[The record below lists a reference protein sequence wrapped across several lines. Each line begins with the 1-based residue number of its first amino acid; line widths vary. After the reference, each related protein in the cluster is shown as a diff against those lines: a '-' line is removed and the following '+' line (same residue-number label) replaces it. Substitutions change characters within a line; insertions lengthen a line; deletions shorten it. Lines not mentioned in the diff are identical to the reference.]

1 MHTQQFRWRQ
11 AAPFA
16 RLAGGD
22 ARILNITLRMVEHV
36 VQLDPGCAA
45 AIAEAAAERLAL
57 GQAAVALQGY
67 EEALSLDPLHVSAAL
82 GIVEAQIA
90 AGRLEDAAQQLEFLP
105 ELLATTMS
113 SSAGVANGGFKA
125 NFGFPGRCYRGSKRT
140 LPMAGDA
147 RHGHAGTSPDGLHL
161 VAGGLGVEERVYAS
175 EPLLLYLRGRLSWAR
190 GDVDAGVADLLRYTQ
205 LVLDSV
211 EVEPYGL
218 GMLTMLDPGRLLRI
232 VRELLDTAGGD
243 PRTPADPP
251 SPLLSGCIRCD
262 WQECLEQA
270 PPRSQ

>member
-1 MHTQQFRWRQ
+1 
-11 AAPFA
+11 
-16 RLAGGD
+16 
-22 ARILNITLRMVEHV
+22 MVEHV

-67 EEALSLDPLHVSAAL
+67 EEALSLDPLHVPAAL

-113 SSAGVANGGFKA
+113 SSAGVGNGG
-125 NFGFPGRCYRGSKRT
+125 FGFPGRCYRGSKRT

-161 VAGGLGVEERVYAS
+161 VAGGLSVEERVHAS

-211 EVEPYGL
+211 EDEPYGL

-262 WQECLEQA
+262 WQQCLEQA